1 MVKKILC
8 TAFVALLSLFVIPL
22 KAQEENKGM
31 VLKALTFLNQDEDVI
46 SSLPVM
52 AGTVLKFNSD
62 SVIYTSFGQKK
73 SVSLDDVFSFTH
85 ERKPASA
92 FEIFLKDEEGD
103 FGNLSGFFILLGEI
117 DGGLG
122 QTHARIT
129 DLNGVAKFTDL
140 APGFYNIQ
148 VIDSG
153 GSVLK
158 NFENIVHG
166 YDDFVELSLNAKE
179 NAVEVVINDPTSFE
193 LYDLGGRK
201 VNPDLLPPGIYIRH
215 NPDGSSEKILIR

>member
-8 TAFVALLSLFVIPL
+8 TTFVALLSLFVITL
-22 KAQEENKGM
+22 KAQEENKGR

-46 SSLPVM
+46 SSLPVT

-103 FGNLSGFFILLGEI
+103 FGNLSGFFIILREV
-117 DGGLG
+117 DGKIE
-122 QTHARIT
+122 QTLASIT
-129 DLNGVAKFTDL
+129 DFNGTVRFADL
-140 APGFYNIQ
+140 PTGFYNIQ
-148 VIDSG
+148 IIDRG
-153 GSVLK
+153 TVLRT
-158 NFENIVHG
+158 FENIVHG
-166 YDDFVELSLNAKE
+166 YDDFVELSLTAKE
-179 NAVEVVINDPTSFE
+179 NAVEVVVDDPTSFE

-201 VNPDLLPPGIYIRH
+201 VNPDLLHPGIYIRR
-215 NPDGSSEKILIR
+215 NPNGSSEKILIR